1 MRTAVQVLR
10 SWWLGGYTVSVV
22 AGRLRIL
29 GPQPQSPDLQAAV
42 RARRGE
48 LVELLCT
55 YCGGIWPPAP
65 GAVIRGNED
74 YGLDMLE
81 IPGVLQADVPAR
93 LARPRRKEAA

>member
-1 MRTAVQVLR
+1 MRSAVQVVR
-10 SWWLGGYTVSVV
+10 SWWLGFYAASVV
-22 AGRLRIL
+22 GGELQVH
-29 GPQPQSPDLQAAV
+29 GPQPMSPELKEAV

-55 YCGGIWPPAP
+55 FCGSTWPPAP
-65 GAVIRGNED
+65 GSQIRGHED
-74 YGLDMLE
+74 FGLDMLE